1 MERPLEKPVER
12 SGERTIV
19 RDMAFLGA
27 PWGAN
32 ACMIDVKDGRIL
44 RIRPARYYDEY
55 TKEQVGPWV
64 MHARGKTFEPS
75 EKTLPPPLSLAY
87 KKRVYSPAR
96 IRYPMKRVDFD
107 ASGAPGS
114 TGPGGRNIHN
124 RGVSKYE
131 RISWDE
137 ALDIVTGEMLRVKQ
151 TYGPTAILYQND
163 QHGESKV
170 VHGPHGCGR
179 KLLRLFGGY
188 THQVRNADSWEG
200 WWWGAKHAWGCE
212 YLGQQKPQS
221 NLLWD
226 IAKNAELLLFWGC
239 DQETTTWGWGGQL
252 PSRLSYWWTELG
264 IKQVYI
270 APDLNYAAAVHADR
284 WIPILPNTDA
294 ALYLAIAYHWFKN
307 GTYDKEYLETHAYGV
322 DEFEA
327 YVMGGENGVAKSP
340 EWAAPITGVPA
351 RVIKALAE
359 EWATKRTTVVIGNGG
374 PGIRGPYATEPA
386 RLQVLCLAMQGLGRP
401 GCNQAKMIEWALDL
415 DPEYMSAPAP
425 AWQTSVGAAYR
436 GDGPPEFGR
445 ESVIPKTLVPKLIL
459 EGSGEWY
466 GNRYG
471 MRSEKEEQFVKY
483 RYPAEGASRIHMIWT
498 DSPSWI
504 TCWNDGNNFIRAM
517 RHPDIEFIFCQHPW
531 IENEALFADVVLPV
545 NTKLEEDDIGSDVF
559 SGQLDLLYPQ
569 PRCIE
574 PLGES
579 FSDYEV
585 VCMIA
590 ERLGLLEE
598 YTDGMTVEEIIRSG
612 YESSGAADKISWEEL
627 NNKGYYVIPPDP
639 DWEKIPAGLI
649 GFYEDPES
657 HPLSTPSGRV
667 EFRSI
672 GLAEHFPDD
681 PERPPV
687 PKWIQQGESHEE
699 TLGTERSKKYPL
711 LVMSNHPRWGVHS
724 QHDDVTWLREIE
736 TCKVR
741 ASDGYQYQPLW
752 MNPADAATRGIEH
765 GDVVRIYNERGTV
778 LAGAYVTE
786 RIIPGAVGIDHG
798 AKYDPIVPGEIDRGG
813 AINTI
818 VPRNTTS
825 KNACGH
831 AVSGFLV
838 EVEKAELDDLR
849 ARYPEA
855 FVRPYHASA
864 GPCIA
869 GFTVARSGAAD
880 ATQPRAAVTAEGPTQ
895 GGGL

>member
-1 MERPLEKPVER
+1 MNRPLEKPVER
-12 SGERTIV
+12 SGEQTIV

-44 RIRPARYYDEY
+44 RIRPARYYDKF
-55 TKEQVGPWV
+55 TKEEVKPWV

-107 ASGAPGS
+107 PSGAPGS
-114 TGPGGRNIHN
+114 TGPGGRNIQN

-131 RISWDE
+131 RIGWDE
-137 ALDIVTGEMLRVKQ
+137 ALDIIVGEMLRVKQ

-179 KLLRLFGGY
+179 KLLHLFGGY

-221 NLLWD
+221 NLLFD

-264 IKQVYI
+264 IKQIYI
-270 APDLNYAAAVHADR
+270 APDLNYAAAVHADK

-294 ALYLAIAYHWFKN
+294 ALYLAIAHHWFKN
-307 GTYDKEYLETHAYGV
+307 GTYDKAYLETHAYGV

-327 YVMGGENGVAKSP
+327 YVMGRDDGVAKSP
-340 EWAAPITGVPA
+340 EWAAPITGVSA

-359 EWATKRTTVVIGNGG
+359 EWASKRTTIVIGNGG

-425 AWQTSVGAAYR
+425 AWRTSLDAAYR
-436 GDGPPEFGR
+436 GDGPPESGR

-459 EGSGEWY
+459 DGEGTWF

-471 MRSEKEEQFVKY
+471 VRSEKEEQFVQYK
-483 RYPAEGASRIHMIWT
+483 YPAEGASKIHMIWT

-517 RHPDIEFIFCQHPW
+517 RHPDIEFIMCQHPW
-531 IENEALFADVVLPV
+531 IENDALFADLLLPV

-579 FSDYEV
+579 ISDYEV
-585 VCMIA
+585 VCKIA

-598 YTDGMTVEEIIRSG
+598 YTGGMTVEEIILSG
-612 YESSGAADKISWEEL
+612 YENSGSADKISWEDL
-627 NNKGYYVIPPDP
+627 NEKGYYVIPTDP

-649 GFYEDPES
+649 EFYEDPEA
-657 HPLSTPSGRV
+657 HPLSTPTGRL
-667 EFRSI
+667 EFYST

-687 PKWIQQGESHEE
+687 PHWIPEGESHQE
-699 TLGTERSKKYPL
+699 TLGTERSKRYPL

-724 QHDDVTWLREIE
+724 QHDDVTWFREIE
-736 TCKVR
+736 TCKIR
-741 ASDGYQYQPLW
+741 GSDGYQYHPLW
-752 MNPADAATRGIEH
+752 MNPADAAARGIEH
-765 GDVVRIYNERGTV
+765 GDVVSIYNERGLV

-786 RIIPGAVGIDHG
+786 RIMAGAVGMDHG

-813 AINTI
+813 VINTI
-818 VPRNTTS
+818 VPRNCTS
-825 KNACGH
+825 KNTVGM

-838 EVEKAELDDLR
+838 EVEKTDLDELR
-849 ARYPEA
+849 RKYPEPFA
-855 FVRPYHASA
+855 RPCHITA

-869 GFTVARSGAAD
+869 GIVDRNME
-880 ATQPRAAVTAEGPTQ
+880 V
-895 GGGL
+895 